1 MGTFQTLNI
10 AYYKSISGQFCI
22 KLSFLFLARRY
33 VALRLSEFK
42 KHLEK
47 LRLLNQ
53 DQSSS
58 VWPKKLQSS
67 HSPFIAKL

>member
-10 AYYKSISGQFCI
+10 AYCKSVLFLIV
-22 KLSFLFLARRY
+22 FLFLSRRY